1 MTKQT
6 KTEAKRVW
14 EAPTLTVVA
23 MTSDVLGSIAMSTDE
38 DFTGVPS

>member
-1 MTKQT
+1 MTDQK
-6 KTEAKRVW
+6 KTETKLEW

-23 MTSDVLGSIAMSTDE
+23 MTSDVLGAVGMSADE